1 MSTWRNKA
9 KESLPGLRVDV
20 QRASLYQVFFDL
32 RNAVCNAHKAKDEH
46 QLKNIYGFAEWCYR
60 HTDMWNAAG
69 VAFYEHLGDDD
80 LVRREFPRYVP
91 HSIYREIE
99 PLLAVSLSSAQ
110 LYEIQK
116 VYNRMR

>member
-1 MSTWRNKA
+1 MNTWRNKA
-9 KESLPGLRVDV
+9 KESLPGLRVNV

-32 RNAVCNAHKAKDEH
+32 RNALCKAHKAKDELL
-46 QLKNIYGFAEWCYR
+46 LKNIYGFAEWCYR
-60 HTDMWNAAG
+60 HSDMWNAAG

-91 HSIYREIE
+91 HSIYRKIE
-99 PLLAVSLSSAQ
+99 PRLAVSLSSAQ

-116 VYNRMR
+116 VYSRMR